1 MDLISGLTEFG
12 GFLAGYI
19 LPFLFVLTIV
29 VFFHELG
36 HFLVARW
43 NGVTVTTFSVGF
55 GPEIFGWYDK
65 HGTRWRVSWLP
76 LGGYVKFLDDE
87 GAASTPDLEKIQELS
102 EEERK
107 GAFHLKSLG
116 ARAAVVAA
124 GPIANFILAIVIF
137 SVMFA
142 FVGRQITTPRVDSIV
157 EDSAAAAAGFQA
169 GDLVLQIDGV
179 EIESFADMQRI
190 VSVSADQELVFLLER
205 DDEEILIS
213 AVPKRRE
220 ITDRF
225 GNVQKIGLIGIS
237 RSAQAED
244 FNLVKYPLPEA
255 VWRGTQ
261 ETWFVV
267 ARTMG
272 YLYGVITGRED
283 ASQLGGPI
291 RIAQVSGQVA
301 TLGMAALIQLAAVLS
316 VSIGLINL
324 FPVPMLDGGH
334 LLYYGIEALRGRPLS
349 DNAKELGFRV
359 GLALLLMLMVFATWN
374 DVANLSRL

>member
-1 MDLISGLTEFG
+1 MDLVSTLTDFA
-12 GFLAGYI
+12 GFLTGYI

-55 GPEIFGWYDK
+55 GREIIGWHDK
-65 HGTRWRVSWLP
+65 HGTRWRISWLP

-87 GAASTPDLEKIQELS
+87 SAASTPDLEKIDGLS

-107 GAFHLKSLG
+107 GAFHLKPLG

-137 SVMFA
+137 AVMFA
-142 FVGRQITTPRVDSIV
+142 FVGRQVTTARVDSV
-157 EDSAAAAAGFQA
+157 AEDSAAEEAGFQP
-169 GDLVLQIDGV
+169 GDLVLEIDGV
-179 EIESFADMQRI
+179 DIESFADMQRI
-190 VSVSADQELVFLLER
+190 VSVSADEELVFVLER
-205 DDEEILIS
+205 GDQEIEIS
-213 AVPKRRE
+213 ATPKRRE

-225 GNVQKIGLIGIS
+225 GNVQNVGLIGIT
-237 RSAQAED
+237 RSARAED
-244 FNLVKYPLPEA
+244 FNLIKYPLPEA

-261 ETWFVV
+261 ETWFVI

-272 YLYGVITGRED
+272 YLYDVITGRED

-301 TLGMAALIQLAAVLS
+301 TLGFAALIQLAAVLS

-334 LLYYGIEALRGRPLS
+334 LLFYGIEALRGRPLS
-349 DNAKELGFRV
+349 DRAKEFGFRM
-359 GLALLLMLMVFATWN
+359 GMALLLMLMIFATWN

>member
-1 MDLISGLTEFG
+1 MDFFSSLTDFG
-12 GFLAGYI
+12 GFLIGYI

-55 GPEIFGWYDK
+55 GKEIFGWHDK
-65 HGTRWRVSWLP
+65 HGTRWRISWLP
-76 LGGYVKFLDDE
+76 LGGYVKFMDDD
-87 GAASTPDLEKIQELS
+87 GAASTPDLEKIEELS

-107 GAFHLKSLG
+107 GAFHLKPLG

-137 SVMFA
+137 SIMFA
-142 FVGRQITTPRVDSIV
+142 FVGRQITTARVDSVV
-157 EDSAAAAAGFQA
+157 EDSAAETAGFQA
-169 GDLVLQIDGV
+169 GDLVLEIDGV

-190 VSVSADQELVFLLER
+190 VSVSADLELEFLLER
-205 DDEEILIS
+205 GDEEILIS

-225 GNVQKIGLIGIS
+225 GNVQKVGLIGIT

-244 FNLVKYPLPEA
+244 FNLIKYPLPEA

-261 ETWFVV
+261 ETWFVI

-272 YLYGVITGRED
+272 YLYDVITGRED

-301 TLGMAALIQLAAVLS
+301 TLGLAALIQLAAVLS

-349 DNAKELGFRV
+349 DKAKELGFRV
-359 GLALLLMLMVFATWN
+359 GMALLLMLMIFATWN